1 MQIATTRRA
10 RRRGLLRAREA
21 GGTAPL
27 KIPRCRWVHTFG
39 MRFPI
44 LVAYLDADERVVD
57 LVRMEPGRLG
67 RPRLRARHVLEIP
80 LDGEAA

>member
-1 MQIATTRRA
+1 MEIATTRKA
-10 RRRGLLRAREA
+10 RRKGLLGRTRS
-21 GGTAPL
+21 GVL
-27 KIPRCRWVHTFG
+27 RIPRCRWVHTFG

-44 LVAYLDADERVVD
+44 LVAYLDEQDRVVD

-80 LDGEAA
+80 LDEAA

>member
-1 MQIATTRRA
+1 MEIAHTRA
-10 RRRGLLRAREA
+10 DRRRGLMGRRRADE
-21 GGTAPL
+21 PL
-27 KIPRCRWVHTFG
+27 MIPGCRWVHTFG

-44 LVAYLDADERVVD
+44 LVAYLDRDERVVD

-80 LDGEAA
+80 LEPAA